1 MKFISK
7 RTERGSKKP
16 VVQAHAIFQPVATA
30 EDGPSP
36 RASLISLSLHAGAAI
51 AIFGFLHFS
60 LPPVARKPVRI
71 TMLHEARLLA
81 PPPKHAEPADA
92 GASSGNEQKLVASKG
107 ELPRPTN
114 LRAPMPLRVM
124 KLNPILPVSPAII
137 DSAPPPIEEN
147 FQYGNPLAQASTL
160 SPGPGWSDVG
170 GGSTPGSRGSA
181 SGRLSHGLGSLFG
194 RVVYRMSELSTI
206 PVLVYKVAPDYSDE
220 ARAAR
225 CHGTVLLGVII
236 DETGKP
242 RDIHVLKPLGLG
254 LDEKAVEAVQR
265 WRFSPGLKDG
275 QPVCVAANVEVNFQL
290 L

>member
-1 MKFISK
+1 
-7 RTERGSKKP
+7 
-16 VVQAHAIFQPVATA
+16 
-30 EDGPSP
+30 
-36 RASLISLSLHAGAAI
+36 
-51 AIFGFLHFS
+51 
-60 LPPVARKPVRI
+60 
-71 TMLHEARLLA
+71 
-81 PPPKHAEPADA
+81 
-92 GASSGNEQKLVASKG
+92 
-107 ELPRPTN
+107 
-114 LRAPMPLRVM
+114 MPLRVM
-124 KLNPILPVSPAII
+124 KLKPILPVSPAII
-137 DSAPPPIEEN
+137 DSAPPRIEEN

-160 SPGPGWSDVG
+160 SPGPGWSGVG
-170 GGSTPGSRGSA
+170 GGSGANSGRGSA
-181 SGRLSHGLGSLFG
+181 GGRLSHGLGSLFG